1 MESSLSQ
8 DKASNIY
15 LFFSLNMYCV
25 SKQLVNKPY
34 KANATL
40 CLGIESTTAMAEQ
53 NIALTN
59 ASEELFC
66 HLYSPLIYTEINNLQ

>member
-1 MESSLSQ
+1 MGSSLHPPQ
-8 DKASNIY
+8 YKASNIY
-15 LFFSLNMYCV
+15 LLFSLNIYCV

-34 KANATL
+34 KANP
-40 CLGIESTTAMAEQ
+40 TAMAEQ